1 MSHTVTQPDSGH
13 PESWTTVCQNPC
25 VSTRPVEDV
34 TRQHSAPTTKSDVP
48 KLVNY
53 AARFDFLREAAF
65 TVVHDEGVT
74 ALSRH
79 AVARALGTSVSTVRR
94 LLAAEADLVV
104 LAADEVARR
113 RRHGRYGQL
122 REGEPL
128 DRALHVVRALLPDA
142 EHRVA
147 EELVWSRLEL
157 ARPRGAGCA
166 AGTEE
171 ATLPERWQIAEK
183 GWADNDSA
191 VGAGPRED
199 PLAEHA
205 QWREDEIAHRIASAL
220 ELLAVPATARELEA
234 ELLRALTR
242 GLTWAVC
249 EGRLT
254 PAEAVTHLEHHL
266 AMLAAR
272 HRPTT

>member
-1 MSHTVTQPDSGH
+1 M
-13 PESWTTVCQNPC
+13 
-25 VSTRPVEDV
+25 
-34 TRQHSAPTTKSDVP
+34 P

-65 TVVHDEGVT
+65 TVVHDEGVA

-79 AVARALGTSVSTVRR
+79 SVARALGTSVSTVRR
-94 LLAAEADLVV
+94 LLATEADLVV

-128 DRALHVVRALLPDA
+128 ARALHVVRALLPDD

-147 EELVWSRLEL
+147 EELVWLRLEL
-157 ARPRGAGCA
+157 ARPRGASCA

-171 ATLPERWQIAEK
+171 TTLPERWQIAEK
-183 GWADNDSA
+183 GWADVDSA
-191 VGAGPRED
+191 VGADPRTQSKASEVGD

-205 QWREDEIAHRIASAL
+205 HWREEEVAHRIASAL
-220 ELLAVPATARELEA
+220 ELLAVPATARDLEA
-234 ELLRALTR
+234 ELLRAGTN

-266 AMLAAR
+266 AALN
-272 HRPTT
+272 HRPAPPPRPHTPS